1 MCIICVS
8 KSGVR
13 QPTERELYFIDHYQ
27 KTRLPKPFMQRR
39 RHDE

>member
-13 QPTERELYFIDHYQ
+13 QPTERELYFTFRPLRQ
-27 KTRLPKPFMQRR
+27 N
-39 RHDE
+39 